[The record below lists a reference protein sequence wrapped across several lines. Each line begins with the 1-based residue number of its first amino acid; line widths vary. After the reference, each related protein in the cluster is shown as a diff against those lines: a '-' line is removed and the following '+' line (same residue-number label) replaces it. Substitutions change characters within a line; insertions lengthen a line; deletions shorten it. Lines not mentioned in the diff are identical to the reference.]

1 MATPPTCKN
10 QAWAWAQEGRTP
22 FSSGTGPG
30 WGDGVGAV
38 KVEMGCVEGEGRA
51 LRELV
56 GAAGAAASRNPSLLP
71 RLAAPVAPRLFTTVI
86 TLVMT

>member
-1 MATPPTCKN
+1 MVLDSKVC
-10 QAWAWAQEGRTP
+10 P
-22 FSSGTGPG
+22 FWCLSRSLRYY
-30 WGDGVGAV
+30 

>member
-10 QAWAWAQEGRTP
+10 QAWDRAQEGRTP

-38 KVEMGCVEGEGRA
+38 KMEMGCVEGEG
-51 LRELV
+51 EGGPE
-56 GAAGAAASRNPSLLP
+56 GARGEQGRSRCL
-71 RLAAPVAPRLFTTVI
+71 
-86 TLVMT
+86 